1 MLRMLSVRK
10 HGSSFETAD
19 RILGGHGVISNFL
32 IRSSALA
39 RPGHGHNYTCVPLG
53 GHVKVACYEAR
64 KTTPVAQA
72 LNESRGRI
80 AEFLKSLAPS

>member
-1 MLRMLSVRK
+1 M
-10 HGSSFETAD
+10 
-19 RILGGHGVISNFL
+19 
-32 IRSSALA
+32 LA